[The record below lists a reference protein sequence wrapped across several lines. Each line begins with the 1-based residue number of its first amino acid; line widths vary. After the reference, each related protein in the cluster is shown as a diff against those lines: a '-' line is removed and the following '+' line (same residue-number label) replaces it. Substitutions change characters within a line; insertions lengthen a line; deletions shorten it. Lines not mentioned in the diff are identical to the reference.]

1 MLPKGTRLE
10 AVIRYDNSAANPRNP
25 HSPPQR
31 VQWGLE
37 SADEM
42 GTIGMLFEILE
53 RDDEVALRA
62 MADERTKRAIGRGV
76 ADGTVKRY
84 LAQQQAL
91 GTP

>member
-1 MLPKGTRLE
+1 
-10 AVIRYDNSAANPRNP
+10 
-25 HSPPQR
+25 
-31 VQWGLE
+31 
-37 SADEM
+37 M

-53 RDDEVALRA
+53 RDDEMALRA
-62 MADERTKRAIGRGV
+62 MAEERTKRAIARGV